1 MAEITPALTPEEW
14 AEFLRPKER
23 VGIYNVTAG
32 DGDPARLCHQT
43 AAMNL
48 HGQPF
53 GFTHE
58 MLALLRRMVRQIH
71 DTGSETEWLEVSLDE
86 AERAT
91 LRAVADRIAAL
102 LPPEDRDRRA

>member
-32 DGDPARLCHQT
+32 EGDPARLCHQA

-53 GFTHE
+53 GFCAADLHALAYATHLVE
-58 MLALLRRMVRQIH
+58 AHDAAPDNLDAWHLRSLA
-71 DTGSETEWLEVSLDE
+71 
-86 AERAT
+86 A
-91 LRAVADRIAAL
+91 RIAAL
-102 LPPEDRDRRA
+102 LPPEDVNAHRS